1 VKKNYRNILP
11 LHLKK
16 NYRKKL
22 PVRIIKQNFYFVI
35 IKSKKMGL
43 MFNKPKRALILSGG
57 GARGAYQ
64 AGVLKFLKEMD
75 WEPEL
80 ICGTSVGAVNAVAL
94 GCGLSPEEIALLWK
108 AIEKRQV
115 YRISFWKQLQYYLFR
130 KGFVPLMDTEPLK
143 NLLLQNFDIQKL
155 RKSKTE
161 IIITAVNI
169 LTSQLKFFNNKEI
182 DIEHVMASSAIPI
195 LFPWQYIDGEPYWD
209 GGVMANTP
217 ILPAL
222 ERGVK
227 EVIVVLLSP
236 VGGQK
241 LPLPNTRTQALE
253 RVFEQ
258 GLIGSYQAFMSHLA
272 WQKRLKWQKGLF
284 AAMTRKIITIE
295 DVKIATVAPVKM
307 LGFGSLLR
315 FTQQQS
321 DVLLH
326 AGYNDARYQLAEFFE
341 LTRKA

>member
-1 VKKNYRNILP
+1 
-11 LHLKK
+11 
-16 NYRKKL
+16 
-22 PVRIIKQNFYFVI
+22 
-35 IKSKKMGL
+35 
-43 MFNKPKRALILSGG
+43 MFKKPKKALILSGG

-75 WEPEL
+75 WEPDL
-80 ICGTSVGAVNAVAL
+80 ICGTSVGAVNAVAI
-94 GCGLSPEEIALLWK
+94 GCGLSVEDIILLWK
-108 AIEKRQV
+108 AIEKKQV
-115 YRISFWKQLQYYLFR
+115 YKISIWKQIQYYLTR
-130 KGFVPLMDTEPLK
+130 RDFVPLMDTEPLK
-143 NLLLQNFDIQKL
+143 NLLLQFFDISRIRNYNK
-155 RKSKTE
+155 E

-169 LTSQLKFFNNKEI
+169 LTSQLKFFNNQVI

-227 EVIVVLLSP
+227 EIIVVLLSP

-241 LPLPNTRTQALE
+241 LPLPKSRRQAIE

-258 GLIGSYQAFMSHLA
+258 SLIGSYQAFMSHIA
-272 WQKRLKWQKGLF
+272 WQKKIKWQKGLLGLM
-284 AAMTRKIITIE
+284 AKRIITIE
-295 DVKIATVAPVKM
+295 DIKIATVAPVKM

-315 FTQQQS
+315 FTQTQA
-321 DVLLH
+321 DFLLH
-326 AGYNDARYQLAEFFE
+326 AGYNDARYQLAEFFNLVE
-341 LTRKA
+341 KA

>member
-1 VKKNYRNILP
+1 MLR
-11 LHLKK
+11 
-16 NYRKKL
+16 
-22 PVRIIKQNFYFVI
+22 
-35 IKSKKMGL
+35 
-43 MFNKPKRALILSGG
+43 KPKRALILSGG

-75 WEPEL
+75 WEPDL
-80 ICGTSVGAVNAVAL
+80 ICGTSVGAVNAVAI
-94 GCGLSPEEIALLWK
+94 GCGLTPEEIALLWK

-115 YRISFWKQLQYYLFR
+115 YKISLWKQIQYYLFR
-130 KGFVPLMDTEPLK
+130 KGFVPLLDTEPLK
-143 NLLLQNFDIQKL
+143 NLLIQHFDIAKL
-155 RKSKTE
+155 RKSEIE

-169 LTSQLKFFNNKEI
+169 LTSQLKFFNNQVI

-241 LPLPNTRTQALE
+241 LPLPQTRRDALE

-258 GLIGSYQAFMSHLA
+258 GLIGSYQAFMTHLA
-272 WQKRLKWQKGLF
+272 WQKKIKWKKGLLS
-284 AAMTRKIITIE
+284 AMARRIITI
-295 DVKIATVAPVKM
+295 DDIKIATVAPVKM

-315 FTQQQS
+315 FTQQQA

-326 AGYNDARYQLAEFFE
+326 AGYNDARYQLAEFFK
-341 LTRKA
+341 LTEKA

>member
-1 VKKNYRNILP
+1 
-11 LHLKK
+11 
-16 NYRKKL
+16 
-22 PVRIIKQNFYFVI
+22 
-35 IKSKKMGL
+35 
-43 MFNKPKRALILSGG
+43 MFRKPKKALILSGG

-64 AGVLKFLKEMD
+64 AGVLKFLKEMN
-75 WEPEL
+75 WEPDL
-80 ICGTSVGAVNAVAL
+80 ICGTSVGAVNAVAI
-94 GCGLSPEEIALLWK
+94 GCGLNYEEIVLLWK
-108 AIEKRQV
+108 AIEKKQV
-115 YRISFWKQLQYYLFR
+115 YRVSLWKQLQYYLFR
-130 KGFVPLMDTEPLK
+130 KGFVPIMDTEPLK
-143 NLLLQNFDIQKL
+143 NLLIQHFDLSKL
-155 RKSKTE
+155 RKSSIE

-169 LTSQLKFFNNKEI
+169 LTSQLKFFNNEVI

-241 LPLPNTRTQALE
+241 LPLPQTRRQALE

-258 GLIGSYQAFMSHLA
+258 SLIGSYQAFMAHLA
-272 WQKRLKWQKGLF
+272 WQKKIKWKKGLLS
-284 AAMTRKIITIE
+284 AMARRIITID
-295 DVKIATVAPVKM
+295 DVRIATVAPIKM
-307 LGFGSLLR
+307 LGFASLLR

-321 DVLLH
+321 DVLVH
-326 AGYNDARYQLAEFFE
+326 AGYNDARYQLAEFFN
-341 LTRKA
+341 LSDKA